1 MRKHPHAL
9 VHPFRLTLL
18 AFIEELSQL
27 EHTGLEPAQCQAV
40 CDCLEAVIDHIKT
53 APQSEWLQDLLA
65 PFVELRADY
74 SKWNNAGDRGQ
85 RAQHLRRLRHH
96 KNGILPRYNEY
107 PLLASDAEHRAFF
120 NAYDEFIKLGS
131 IMSVGAQPKSPFK
144 KTVARAREKQRD
156 IA

>member
-1 MRKHPHAL
+1 MPKHPHAL

-27 EHTGLEPAQCQAV
+27 EQTGLEPSQCRAV
-40 CDCLEAVIDHIKT
+40 RECLDGVIDRIKK
-53 APQSEWLQDLLA
+53 APPSEWLQDLLA

-74 SKWNNAGDRGQ
+74 GYWNNAGDRGQ
-85 RAQHLRRLRHH
+85 RAAHLKKLRKH
-96 KNGILPRYNEY
+96 KNGILPRYNEF
-107 PLLASDAEHRAFF
+107 PLLASDAEHRAFIES
-120 NAYDEFIKLGS
+120 YDEFIRLES
-131 IMSVGAQPKSPFK
+131 IMSVGAQPNPPFK